1 MSAIKARLTE
11 DMKAAMKSGDKA
23 RLGVIRLLLAALKQ
37 KEVDERITL
46 TDDDVLGILTKQ
58 AKQRRESI
66 AQFEAAKRQD
76 LVDAEQAELVIIES
90 YLPAQLNE
98 ADVHAVIQAEISALG
113 ATGPAQMGAVMNAVR
128 GKLSGRADMT
138 RVSQWVKAALTGA

>member
-90 YLPAQLNE
+90 YLPAQLGE
-98 ADVHAVIQAEISALG
+98 ADVRAVIQAEISALG
-113 ATGPAQMGAVMNAVR
+113 ATGAAQMGAVMNAVR
-128 GKLSGRADMT
+128 GKLAGRADMT

>member
-11 DMKAAMKSGDKA
+11 DMKAAMKAGDKA

-66 AQFEAAKRQD
+66 AQFEAANRQD

-90 YLPAQLNE
+90 YLPAQLGE
-98 ADVHAVIQAEISALG
+98 ADIRAVIQAEIAAIG
-113 ATGPAQMGAVMNAVR
+113 ATGSAQMGAVMNAVR
-128 GKLSGRADMT
+128 GKLAGRADMA

>member
-1 MSAIKARLTE
+1 MSAIKARLTD
-11 DMKAAMKSGDKA
+11 DMKTAMKSGDKA

-66 AQFEAAKRQD
+66 TQYQTAARQD
-76 LVDAEQAELVIIES
+76 LVDVEQAELIIIES
-90 YLPAQLNE
+90 YLPTPLDE
-98 ADVHAVIQAEISALG
+98 ASVRTVIQAEISAQG
-113 ATGPAQMGAVMNAVR
+113 ATGVAQMGAVMNAVR
-128 GKLSGRADMT
+128 GKLAGRADMSQ
-138 RVSQWVKAALTGA
+138 VSQWVKAALINA

>member
-11 DMKAAMKSGDKA
+11 DMKTAMKSGDKS

-37 KEVDERITL
+37 KEVDERIVL
-46 TDDDVLGILTKQ
+46 SDEDVLGILTKQ

-66 AQFEAAKRQD
+66 AQFQSAGRQD

-90 YLPAQLNE
+90 YLPASLDE
-98 ADVHAVIQAEISALG
+98 PSIRAVIQAEIAVLG
-113 ATGPAQMGAVMNAVR
+113 ATGVAQMGAVMNAVR
-128 GKLSGRADMT
+128 GKLAGRADMAQ
-138 RVSQWVKAALTGA
+138 VSQWVKAALTST